1 MEPGASHD
9 RQLRREPPPV
19 VHQYILLRCIGS
31 GGYGEVWLAKSV
43 MGAYCAVK
51 VVYRDRFM
59 EERPF
64 KRELRGIRLFEGISH
79 SHEGLV
85 NVLHVGIG
93 EQESYFYYV
102 MELADDLK
110 SVRKI
115 NPDTY
120 SPRTLMSDIKRQ
132 HRLPAS
138 ECVKLG
144 LALSKALAALHKAGL
159 VHRDIKPANIIFVN
173 GAPKL
178 ADIGLVADVKEA
190 ISRVGTSM
198 GSDN

>member
-9 RQLRREPPPV
+9 RQLRREPAPV
-19 VHQYILLRCIGS
+19 VRQYTLLRCIGS

-51 VVYRDRFM
+51 VVYRNNFSQ
-59 EERPF
+59 EHPF
-64 KRELRGIRLFEGISH
+64 NRELRGIRLFEGVSH

-102 MELADDLK
+102 MELADDQESIQEIK
-110 SVRKI
+110 PK
-115 NPDTY
+115 TY
-120 SPRTLMSDIKRQ
+120 SPRTLMSDIQRR

-138 ECVKLG
+138 ECVNIG
-144 LALSKALAALHKAGL
+144 LDLSKALAALHKAGL

-178 ADIGLVADVKEA
+178 GDIGLVADVKEA